1 MKGRRAMTWLGVLIF
16 ALLLGGVILGWPQ
29 IMPSNESI
37 SAVSKPE
44 SIVLTIGGDARTS
57 MAFTWQTEGKA
68 GDAGILQLLE
78 GTGPISSWNDSEV
91 LTIKAETTGIEMA
104 HGSGNGGR
112 YSVHKALATGLRP
125 GTAYVYRVGNGRE
138 GGWSEPANFVT
149 EPAEPQAV
157 TFINVSD
164 SQGERKADFKLWAR
178 TLDKAFQTF
187 PDARFIVHNGDL
199 TENQEEVEGWKWLFG
214 QASTWLTRVPLMPVA
229 GNHDEVSG
237 DASSFA
243 SHFRLPENGAE
254 GATPGTTYTF
264 DYGFAHFIVLNTES
278 NLKRQTAWLKE
289 DLRRNPQPWT
299 IVAMHRPAYGGNQY
313 DKIEDWIQ
321 AFDEYGV
328 DLVLQGHNHEYTR
341 SYPLRDGQIAPDG
354 KGTVYVVTNTS
365 GPKFNVLKKD
375 KFYHAVH
382 SQPNQQTF
390 AGITVSERMLTY
402 AAYTVDGGTLDE
414 FTLTR

>member
-1 MKGRRAMTWLGVLIF
+1 MKGRREMVWLGVLFF
-16 ALLLGGVILGWPQ
+16 ALLLGGVLFGWSQ
-29 IMPSNESI
+29 IMPSNESA
-37 SAVSKPE
+37 SAVLKPE
-44 SIVLTIGGDARTS
+44 SIVMTIGGDARTT

-68 GDAGILQLLE
+68 GGAGILQLME
-78 GTGPISSWNDSEV
+78 GDGTVSSWNDSGV
-91 LTIKAETTGIEMA
+91 LTIEAKSTEIEA
-104 HGSGNGGR
+104 GRGSSSGGQ
-112 YSVHKALATGLRP
+112 YTVHKALATGLRP
-125 GTAYVYRVGNGRE
+125 GTAYVYRVGNGQE
-138 GGWSEPANFVT
+138 GGWSVPSGFVT
-149 EPAEPQAV
+149 EAAEPQAF

-164 SQGERKADFKLWAR
+164 SQGEKKSDFKLWAR

-199 TENQEEVEGWKWLFG
+199 TENPDEEQGWKWLFG
-214 QASTWLTRVPLMPVA
+214 QASKWLTRVPLMPVA

-237 DASSFA
+237 DASAFA

-264 DYGFAHFIVLNTES
+264 DYGFVHFVVLNTES

-289 DLRRNPQPWT
+289 DLRKNGKPWT

-321 AFDEYGV
+321 VFDEYGV
-328 DLVLQGHNHEYTR
+328 DLVLQGHNHEYSR

-375 KFYHAVH
+375 KFYHALH
-382 SQPNQQTF
+382 SQPNEQTF
-390 AGITVSERMLTY
+390 AGITVSELTLTY
-402 AAYTVDGGTLDE
+402 AAYAVDGGKLDE